1 MKSYTLS
8 LSIAALLSANAFA
21 KVSEH
26 DLPAMV
32 VSADFRPAIALE
44 TPVSLTTI
52 DSGTI
57 DSRGAQHLEDVLNLA
72 PNVNISSGASR
83 GQFFQIRG
91 IGERS
96 QFSSPLNPSVGLII
110 DGIDFSRT
118 AGAATLFDIEQVE
131 VLRGPQGTRF
141 GTNALAGVISLQSK
155 QPTDELDVHIE
166 TGIAEYNTR
175 SLGLAVG
182 GPLVDDTLLGRFS
195 LHSHRSDGYMDND
208 FLNRDNTQNRDE
220 LTARGQLKWL
230 VNNNLTVDLNLL
242 HLNIDN
248 GYDAFTLDNSRNSLS
263 DKPGQDKQHTNAIAL
278 KTDLRLNS
286 AIQIQTATS
295 YNKTDIVYSYDA
307 DWNSTVANNAFFQT
321 LTALQQANCVDN
333 DFNNDA
339 FCPYNAT
346 EEFKREREN
355 YSVEVKALSNE
366 DGRLFGG
373 RTEWVIG
380 TNIFIQNEDLDLNSD
395 FGDLAN
401 KSETENISLFGQLDT
416 RLTKK
421 LTLITGLRV
430 ENFRADYKDSNGIN
444 IETSEVLFGGKLGLN
459 YQVNAD
465 HLLYSS
471 LSRGYKSGG
480 INNNDDLPTSAL
492 EFDTEY
498 MWTIETGL
506 KSIWLGGD
514 LTSSVSAFYSSRRN
528 AQVKSS
534 IVVGIGEFE
543 DSITNAAKGTNYGL
557 EAELDWAATENLRLF
572 AALGLLNASFNEFN
586 NPDPDAVDVEDRR
599 MAHAP
604 AYTFNLGS
612 EFYITPAL
620 TLRANVEGKDVFYFS
635 NSHNEKSGSYAL
647 TNASLEYQTGDWK
660 VTLWGRNLFD
670 KDYAT
675 RGFFFGNDPRTNYA
689 GDNYIQYGAPRVV
702 GLSVAWD
709 Y

>member
-1 MKSYTLS
+1 MKLKTLS

-21 KVSEH
+21 KVNEH

-32 VSADFRPAIALE
+32 VSADFRPALALDI
-44 TPVSLTTI
+44 PVSLTTI
-52 DSGTI
+52 DSDVI
-57 DSRGAQHLEDVLNLA
+57 DARGAQHVEDILNLA
-72 PNVNISSGASR
+72 PNVNISAGASR

-91 IGERS
+91 MGERS

-118 AGAATLFDIEQVE
+118 GGAATLFDIEQVE

-155 QPTDELDVHIE
+155 QPTDELDIHVE
-166 TGIAEYNTR
+166 TGIAEYDTR

-182 GPLVDDTLLGRFS
+182 GPLVEDTLLGRFS
-195 LHSHRSDGYMDND
+195 LHSHRSDGYMDNE
-208 FLNRDNTQNRDE
+208 FLNRDNTQDRDE

-230 VNNNLTVDLNLL
+230 VNNDLTVDLNLL

-263 DKPGQDKQHTNAIAL
+263 DSPGQDKQHTNAIAL

-286 AIQIQTATS
+286 TVQLQTTTTYS
-295 YNKTDIVYSYDA
+295 KSDIVYSYDA
-307 DWNSTVANNAFFQT
+307 DWGFDGQFAAGLF
-321 LTALQQANCVDN
+321 
-333 DFNNDA
+333 
-339 FCPYNAT
+339 PYSAT

-366 DGRLFGG
+366 DGRLFNG

-380 TNIFIQNEDLDLNSD
+380 ANFFLQNEDLNLDSD
-395 FGDLAN
+395 FGDLIN
-401 KSETENISLFGQLDT
+401 EYETENVSLFGQLDT
-416 RLTKK
+416 HLTDK

-430 ENFRADYKDSNGIN
+430 ENFSADYQDSNGID
-444 IETSEVLFGGKLGLN
+444 IDTSEVLFGGKLGLN
-459 YQVNAD
+459 YQLNDA
-465 HLLYSS
+465 HLLYTS

-480 INNNDDLPTSAL
+480 INNNDSLPVSKL

-498 MWTIETGL
+498 MWTAETGL
-506 KSIWLGGD
+506 KSLWLGGD
-514 LTSSVSAFYSSRRN
+514 LMTSLNVFYSSRRD

-534 IVVGIGEFE
+534 IPVGIGAFE
-543 DSITNAAKGTNYGL
+543 DSIANAAKGTNYGL
-557 EAELDWAATENLRLF
+557 EAELDWAATDDVRLF
-572 AALGLLNASFNEFN
+572 AAVGLLRASFDKFD
-586 NPDPDAVDVEDRR
+586 NPDPAAVDVDGRR

-604 AYTFNLGS
+604 AYTFNLGG
-612 EFYITPAL
+612 EIYLTPAL
-620 TLRANVEGKDVFYFS
+620 TFRANVEGKDEFYFS

-647 TNASLEYQTGDWK
+647 TNASLEYRTGDWK

-670 KDYAT
+670 KDYET
-675 RGFFFGNDPRTNYA
+675 RGFFFGNNPAKNYA
-689 GDNYIQYGAPRVV
+689 PENFVQFGDPRVV
-702 GLSVAWD
+702 GLNVAWD

>member
-118 AGAATLFDIEQVE
+118 GGAATLFDIEQVE

-155 QPTDELDVHIE
+155 QPTDELDVHVE

-195 LHSHRSDGYMDND
+195 IHSHRSDGYMDND

-263 DKPGQDKQHTNAIAL
+263 DEPGQDKQHTNAIAL

-286 AIQIQTATS
+286 AIQLQTTTTYS
-295 YNKTDIVYSYDA
+295 KSDIVYSYDA
-307 DWNSTVANNAFFQT
+307 DWGFVGQFAAGLF
-321 LTALQQANCVDN
+321 
-333 DFNNDA
+333 
-339 FCPYNAT
+339 PYSAT

-355 YSVEVKALSNE
+355 YAVEVKALSNE
-366 DGRLFGG
+366 DGRLFNG

-380 TNIFIQNEDLDLNSD
+380 ANFFLQNEDLNLDSD
-395 FGDLAN
+395 FGDLIN
-401 KSETENISLFGQLDT
+401 EYETENVSLFGQLDT
-416 RLTKK
+416 HLTDK

-430 ENFRADYKDSNGIN
+430 ENFRADYKDSNDID
-444 IETSEVLFGGKLGLN
+444 IDTSEVLFGGKLGLN
-459 YQVNAD
+459 YQLND
-465 HLLYSS
+465 NHLLYTS

-480 INNNDDLPTSAL
+480 INNNDSLPVSKL

-498 MWTIETGL
+498 MWTAETGL
-506 KSIWLGGD
+506 KSLWLDGD
-514 LTSSVSAFYSSRRN
+514 LSSSINLFYSSRRD

-534 IVVGIGEFE
+534 IVVGIGAFE
-543 DSITNAAKGTNYGL
+543 DSTTNAAKGTNYGL
-557 EAELDWAATENLRLF
+557 EAELDWSATDDVRLF
-572 AALGLLNASFNEFN
+572 AAVGLLHASFDKFD
-586 NPDPDAVDVEDRR
+586 NPDPAAVDVDGRR

-612 EFYITPAL
+612 EIYLTPAL
-620 TLRANVEGKDVFYFS
+620 TFRANVEGKDEFYFS

-647 TNASLEYQTGDWK
+647 TNASFEYRTGDWK

-675 RGFFFGNDPRTNYA
+675 RGFSFGNNPAKGYISE
-689 GDNYIQYGAPRVV
+689 NYIQLGDPRVV